1 MRIYFGRPPVSQC
14 VNLDSC
20 LHNYL
25 HMHDWD
31 WIQAM
36 NAVMGSLQKSYVY
49 YTINPMIINHLSDEQ
64 AKQLV
69 WIIDQDGV
77 HIRMGADARMCE
89 KLEVMGPGEIVIDD
103 ARTFKFV

>member
-1 MRIYFGRPPVSQC
+1 MRIYFGRPPVGQC
-14 VNLDSC
+14 VNLDSR

-25 HMHDWD
+25 HMYNWD

-36 NAVMGSLQKSYVY
+36 IGSLPKSCVY
-49 YTINPMIINHLSDEQ
+49 HTINPMIINHLSDEQ
-64 AKQLV
+64 VKQLV

-89 KLEVMGPGEIVIDD
+89 KLEVMGPGEVVIDD